1 MTFRPGSFLWLL
13 RHDLTLN
20 WRRFT
25 DLFGR
30 FGGPG
35 AIIIGLGAAMLAHL
49 IAWPLVLL
57 AIASLDRFIESGA
70 HIAGGAAILVSI
82 FAWMIAQGL
91 LGASRTLHDR
101 ADLDLLLASPLSP
114 RIVFAARVLALAASS
129 LGSVGILLLPI
140 AHTAALLGRPG
151 WLIVYPILISL
162 AVAGTAVG
170 VIAAMAVYHYAGPR
184 RARLIAQLTATAI
197 AGGFVLSAQIWALLP
212 DWARGNVRRL
222 LEGIGLGPGSDGGV
236 VALGVAAI
244 QGDPKAL
251 GLLMLAA
258 VILITAA
265 ILLLSGPFH
274 RLSLAAAGAP
284 SAGASGDDNRAW
296 PRFSSGVGSA
306 LRRKEWLLLIRDP
319 SLFAQISLQIIY
331 TVPLAIVLARSG
343 HDIPTGLAVSPA
355 LVVIAAQITASLAW
369 LTVSGEDAP
378 ELIATAP
385 APRGYV
391 EWAKLS
397 AIALPVA
404 VILAVPLAG
413 LAYLEPGTALAT
425 GLLSIG
431 AAAST
436 AMLNFWHP
444 MPGNRRG
451 MLRRH
456 SQSKLIGLAEHG
468 LALLWALATVLVLL
482 RTPIALIPIIAVAGL
497 LAAMSPMRPGRFLVA
512 GWERF
517 RRALPGAS
525 SPPGSQRSGAI

>member
-1 MTFRPGSFLWLL
+1 MSPRPGTFLWLL
-13 RHDLTLN
+13 CHDLTLN

-35 AIIIGLGAAMLAHL
+35 AIIVGLGAAMLAHL

-57 AIASLDRFIESGA
+57 AFASLDRFIESGA
-70 HIAGGAAILVSI
+70 HIAGGAAVLFSI

-129 LGSVGILLLPI
+129 FGSVGLLLLPI
-140 AHTAALLGRPG
+140 ANTGALLGRPG
-151 WLIVYPILISL
+151 WLVVYPILLSL
-162 AVAGTAVG
+162 AVAGTAAG

-184 RARLIAQLTATAI
+184 RARLIAQLTATAV
-197 AGGFVLSAQIWALLP
+197 AGGFVLSAQVWAILP
-212 DWARGNVRRL
+212 DWARASVRGL
-222 LEGIGLGPGSDGGV
+222 LERIGLGPGSDGGLV
-236 VALGVAAI
+236 S
-244 QGDPKAL
+244 L
-251 GLLMLAA
+251 GLAAMQGEPKSLVLLMVSALL
-258 VILITAA
+258 LITVA
-265 ILLLSGPFH
+265 ILVLSGPFH

-284 SAGASGDDNRAW
+284 SPAGAGDDNTAW
-296 PRFSSGVGSA
+296 PRFSAGVGSA
-306 LRRKEWLLLIRDP
+306 LRRKEWLLLMRDP
-319 SLFAQISLQIIY
+319 SLFAQLSLQIIY

-343 HDIPTGLAVSPA
+343 HGIPLGLAVSPA

-397 AIALPVA
+397 AIAVPVA
-404 VILAVPLAG
+404 VILALPLAG
-413 LAYLEPGTALAT
+413 LAYMEPQTALAT
-425 GLLSIG
+425 GLLSVG

-444 MPGNRRG
+444 MPGHRRG

-482 RTPIALIPIIAVAGL
+482 RTPVAVIPIFAVAGL
-497 LAAMSPMRPGRFLVA
+497 LAAMSPARPGRLLAA
-512 GWERF
+512 GWERL
-517 RRALPGAS
+517 RRCLPGSS
-525 SPPGSQRSGAI
+525 SPGGSPRSRAV